1 MAVCPHCETRSD
13 TPLVACPSGDG
24 FYLIDDAVYA
34 SDSDDKML
42 GRCIAGRFIIS
53 SILGRG
59 AMGTVYR
66 ARQEQVDR
74 DVAVKIFRAETLI
87 YKRQGRNS
95 SVQEREAAQARFVQ
109 EARVLGKLSHPNCVT
124 VYDFGMGE
132 DNEFMYMAMEYVAG
146 VSLHKAIH
154 RGLKFEAV
162 VEITRQILM
171 ALREAHTLGIV
182 HRDLKPEN
190 IILSYRFHT
199 GEQIVKVL
207 DFGIAKLLQSSE
219 DSMTR
224 AGALFGTPAYMSPEQ
239 CRGEL
244 GEIGPQAD
252 IYALGCILYEMLCG
266 QLPYMTQIPQQMVR
280 LHQLAPIP
288 ALNLRR
294 GFKIP
299 PGMDD
304 FIRTCLAKD
313 RNDRFADANAAI
325 VAFEQVM
332 EGFGG
337 GESRPVELTAT
348 DSGLWTRPGV
358 TRGTRGVVLPQNHLS
373 GGVLDPVG
381 RGSAPAPPGDPQA
394 ISTLSTPG
402 AQPPVDGS
410 TSQPE
415 HAPLRARND
424 PAEDTDPPQVS
435 LPLRPSVHATVVGK
449 SARSTHSSPGN
460 SNQLRTRALLAAL
473 SLTVCVALIIMIFY
487 FWG

>member
-1 MAVCPHCETRSD
+1 MAVCPHCERRSD
-13 TPLVACPSGDG
+13 TALVACPSCDG
-24 FYLIDDAVYA
+24 FYLVDDAVYA

-74 DVAVKIFRAETLI
+74 DVAVKIFRADSLI
-87 YKRQGRNS
+87 YKRLGGNS

-124 VYDFGMGE
+124 VYDFGME
-132 DNEFMYMAMEYVAG
+132 DEHDFMYMAMEYVAG

-244 GEIGPQAD
+244 GAIGPQAD

-266 QLPYMTQIPQQMVR
+266 QLPYVTQIPQQMVR
-280 LHQLAPIP
+280 LHQQAPIP

-304 FIRTCLAKD
+304 FIRTCLAKE
-313 RNDRFADANAAI
+313 RKDRFADASAAI

-337 GESRPVELTAT
+337 DARPVELTAT
-348 DSGLWTRPGV
+348 DSGLWARPGV
-358 TRGTRGVVLPQNHLS
+358 SRGTRGVVLPQDHVS

-381 RGSAPAPPGDPQA
+381 RRSAPAPEADSEA
-394 ISTLSTPG
+394 AASG
-402 AQPPVDGS
+402 ATSGAKAPLAGSAPPANR
-410 TSQPE
+410 
-415 HAPLRARND
+415 APLRARND

-435 LPLRPSVHATVVGK
+435 LPLRPSVRATVVGK
-449 SARSTHSSPGN
+449 SARSTRSSPGG
-460 SNQLRTRALLAAL
+460 SNQLLKRALLAAL
-473 SLTVCVALIIMIFY
+473 SLAVCVALIVMIFY